1 MEDHYDWISFPRT
14 NYFPVLQNEL
24 RLPSADPITQMTQ
37 ILLNLVTLLLILSV
51 SCFSATGRF

>member
-1 MEDHYDWISFPRT
+1 MIGLASPRN
-14 NYFPVLQNEL
+14 NYFPVLQNEV

-37 ILLNLVTLLLILSV
+37 IPLNLVTLLLILSV